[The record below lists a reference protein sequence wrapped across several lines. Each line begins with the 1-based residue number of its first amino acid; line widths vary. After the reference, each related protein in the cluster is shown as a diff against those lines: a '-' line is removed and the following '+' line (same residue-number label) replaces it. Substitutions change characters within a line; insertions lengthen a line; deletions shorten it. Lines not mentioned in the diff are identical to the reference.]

1 MSEQDRE
8 VRHLRRSFLVG
19 MSALLLLLFVLQA
32 APLLLAA
39 AF

>member
-8 VRHLRRSFLVG
+8 VRDLRRSFLFG
-19 MSALLLLLFVLQA
+19 MSAALLLLFVLQA
-32 APLLLAA
+32 VPLLLAA